1 VKIFVYEFFSG
12 GGLAGRPLPPS
23 LAGEGDIMARALV
36 RDLAELSDVVPLMS
50 RDPRLPALAGL
61 ETIVPAPEEDAL
73 ALYAR
78 GIAAADAAWPV
89 APETDRLLERLA
101 QATLDAGRV
110 LLGCR
115 PDAVR
120 LTTSKRATAE
130 RLRQAGVAVVP
141 TFISSDEVP
150 HFPGRWVVKPDDGAG
165 CEDTV
170 VLPDRRSALE
180 CLAEAP
186 ARLVAQPWIEGPA
199 LSLSLLC
206 ADGSARLLCCNRQ
219 RVRCVGGR
227 LTLEGIAV
235 NAVPDP
241 DRRLA
246 ALAGRIAAAIPDR
259 WGYVGVDFVATP
271 GGPVVLEVNPRLTTS
286 YCGLRSA
293 LQVNAADLVLGLLRP
308 DRRDD
313 DRRSPAP
320 AVAELVLGDPAWAV
334 TRS

>member
-1 VKIFVYEFFSG
+1 MKIFVYEFFSG
-12 GGLAGRPLPPS
+12 GGLAGRPLPRS
-23 LAGEGDIMARALV
+23 LAGEGDMMTRALV
-36 RDLAELSDVVPLMS
+36 RDLAELSGVDLLMS
-50 RDPRLPALAGL
+50 RDPRLPALPGL
-61 ETIVPAPEEDAL
+61 ETIVPAPGEDAL

-78 GIAAADAAWPV
+78 GVAAADAAWPI

-141 TFISSDEVP
+141 TFISSDGVP
-150 HFPGRWVVKPDDGAG
+150 PLPGRWVVKPDDGAG

-170 VLPDRRSALE
+170 VLPDRQSALE
-180 CLAEAP
+180 RLAEAP
-186 ARLVAQPWIEGPA
+186 ARLVAQPWIQGPA

-206 ADGSARLLCCNRQ
+206 ADGFARLLCCNRQ
-219 RVRCVGGR
+219 RLRVAGGR
-227 LTLEGIAV
+227 LALEGIAV
-235 NAVPDP
+235 TAVPDV
-241 DRRLA
+241 DGRLA
-246 ALAGRIAAAIPDR
+246 ALADRIAAAIPGL
-259 WGYVGVDFVATP
+259 WGYVGLDFVATP

-313 DRRSPAP
+313 DWRPPAP

-334 TRS
+334 TQS

>member
-23 LAGEGDIMARALV
+23 LAGEGDMMARSLV
-36 RDLAELSDVVPLMS
+36 RDLAELSDVALLMS
-50 RDPRLPALAGL
+50 RDPRLSALPGL
-61 ETIVPAPEEDAL
+61 ETIVPAPGEDAL

-78 GIAAADAAWPV
+78 GVAAADAAWPV

-120 LTTSKRATAE
+120 LATSKRATAE
-130 RLRQAGVAVVP
+130 RLRQAGIAVVP
-141 TFISSDEVP
+141 TFVSSDEVP
-150 HFPGRWVVKPDDGAG
+150 PLPGRWVVKPDDGAG

-170 VLPDRRSALE
+170 VLPDRRSALAR
-180 CLAEAP
+180 LAEAP

-206 ADGSARLLCCNRQ
+206 ADGFARLLCCNRQ
-219 RVRCVGGR
+219 RVRCAGGR
-227 LTLEGIAV
+227 LALEGIAV

-246 ALAGRIAAAIPDR
+246 ALADRIAAAIPDL

-293 LQVNAADLVLGLLRP
+293 LQVNGADLVLGLLRP

-313 DRRSPAP
+313 DWRSPAP
-320 AVAELVLGDPAWAV
+320 AVAELVLGDPHGH
-334 TRS
+334 